1 MGQKVISKWG
11 RFNNFLF
18 QSGTGVISKWVIV
31 YVKVG
36 QNLFES
42 GQLLPSGE
50 KCFFKVGQLF
60 QSGKIIS
67 KSSLTLQS
75 YDLGKSKTKLTFEIN
90 DVLKDDNEESLIPQN
105 IFEQL
110 DLYLKIQAMKN
121 NVFDATT
128 KEIKSNKEFWNF
140 FEKKIKLK
148 ITILFYFPF
157 FQITVVEL
165 YYFVKFGARLLNT
178 GKKKDSSRF
187 L

>member
-1 MGQKVISKWG
+1 MLVPISYLSFGRNHITRISYDLYNQSSRSFNVFGNRIVISKWEKK
-11 RFNNFLF
+11 LF
-18 QSGTGVISKWVIV
+18 QSGADSTTSYFKVGQVLFRSGAETVISKWVIA

-67 KSSLTLQS
+67 KSSITLQS
-75 YDLGKSKTKLTFEIN
+75 YDLEKSKTKLTFEIN
-90 DVLKDDNEESLIPQN
+90 DVLKDDNEGSLIPQN

-110 DLYLKIQAMKN
+110 DLYLNIQPMKD

-128 KEIKSNKEFWNF
+128 KEIKSNKEF
-140 FEKKIKLK
+140 
-148 ITILFYFPF
+148 
-157 FQITVVEL
+157 
-165 YYFVKFGARLLNT
+165 
-178 GKKKDSSRF
+178 
-187 L
+187 